1 VGSFYLSLGT
11 LTTAGTASLVAI
23 SQLASEFVSAKMVT
37 DLLFLARAVAVSVN
51 RLTEHDQ

>member
-1 VGSFYLSLGT
+1 
-11 LTTAGTASLVAI
+11 LVAI